1 MTNLLNVL
9 ADCSGLGISD
19 TNSLDQIANVVSII
33 ITVLKVAVPVMVVIF
48 GMLDLGKAVV
58 ASKEDEIKKGQQMF
72 IRRVISAVLVFFVVV
87 VVQLVVNVAAGDDS
101 DNVWTCVK
109 AFTCGVNENGQT
121 NC

>member
-1 MTNLLNVL
+1 MNLIQILDDYYNCNGVHVPNRIVNIVSTL
-9 ADCSGLGISD
+9 ITIIKFGIPI
-19 TNSLDQIANVVSII
+19 LLI
-33 ITVLKVAVPVMVVIF
+33 IF